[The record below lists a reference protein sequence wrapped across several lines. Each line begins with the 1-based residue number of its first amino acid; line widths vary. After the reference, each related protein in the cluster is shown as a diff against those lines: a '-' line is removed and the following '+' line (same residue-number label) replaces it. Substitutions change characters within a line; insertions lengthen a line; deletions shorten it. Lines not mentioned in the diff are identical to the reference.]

1 MGDSERGKTL
11 QEEEDSTAEFARQCA
26 QSWPDLLCRGKS
38 QNEAETLAEF
48 GEICEADAHTIKV
61 DVLRTRGA
69 HPAFSTPEMRGRLQE
84 LLTDFCL
91 AEGVRYMQGLHEVA
105 AVFAYIEAAGDG
117 FRSSKPQCPTT
128 LDCFKIFTRSFM
140 PCFYDGEGF
149 VILHITLLFFR
160 QLLLYHLPHLHNQ
173 LEEAGVAPVVYAT
186 PWFITL
192 FAYKT
197 PLQVLLRLWHRYIRR
212 GDPTFVPFLAVAVME
227 LEKQAFLDAE
237 EDDLNY
243 AVDRTTIT
251 SLEKLQDVWNA
262 AEILHAK
269 TPKSFS
275 FRMSR
280 VIMQVREQLRKKGS
294 GHPWADSVLARAEQ
308 ERRLVVLAREVVAQ
322 FVRASDPASTSLD
335 SVQAVPSGQL
345 PSLRLLLLDVRPR
358 NAYDAEHL
366 PNALH
371 FHPPSLQRL
380 AQVSAGMSR
389 PRAERLAAAL
399 SRAIS
404 EVGGLVGARKEA
416 PEVKAGESTPEGGE
430 HAALGAEVFQ
440 ALQAAASEAWGEG
453 WISESESAHL
463 AVLGGEADW
472 DAAQICKTDGGG
484 VVAALFEALTGQIS
498 LPRVS
503 VVLGGAAALQREAE
517 KRGLKL
523 ESSASSAQKTDSAY
537 PGNVRG
543 LLSGAFASLRQRA
556 QQAQQG
562 LAQQIQKSSDAA

>member
-1 MGDSERGKTL
+1 
-11 QEEEDSTAEFARQCA
+11 
-26 QSWPDLLCRGKS
+26 
-38 QNEAETLAEF
+38 
-48 GEICEADAHTIKV
+48 
-61 DVLRTRGA
+61 
-69 HPAFSTPEMRGRLQE
+69 
-84 LLTDFCL
+84 
-91 AEGVRYMQGLHEVA
+91 
-105 AVFAYIEAAGDG
+105 
-117 FRSSKPQCPTT
+117 
-128 LDCFKIFTRSFM
+128 M

-197 PLQVLLRLWHRYIRR
+197 PLQVLLRLWHRYMRR
-212 GDPTFVPFLAVAVME
+212 GDPTFMPFLAVAVME

-237 EDDLNY
+237 EDDLNF

-251 SLEKLQDVWNA
+251 SLEKLQDVWTA
-262 AEILHAK
+262 AENLHAK

-280 VIMQVREQLRKKGS
+280 VITQVREQLRKKGS

-322 FVRASDPASTSLD
+322 FVRVSDPSSLE
-335 SVQAVPSGQL
+335 SVQAVPSSGL

-358 NAYDAEHL
+358 AAYEADHL

-371 FHPPSLQRL
+371 FHPPCLQRL
-380 AQVSAGMSR
+380 AQVSAGMSQS
-389 PRAERLAAAL
+389 RAERLASAL

-404 EVGGLVGARKEA
+404 EVGGLVARREPSEA
-416 PEVKAGESTPEGGE
+416 KALDNTLDGKE

-453 WISESESAHL
+453 WISESEGAHL

-472 DAAQICKTDGGG
+472 DAAQLCKTDGGG

-503 VVLGGAAALQREAE
+503 VVLGGAVALQREAE
-517 KRGLKL
+517 KRGVKL
-523 ESSASSAQKTDSAY
+523 ESTAASSPHESSGY
-537 PGNVRG
+537 SSGNVRG
-543 LLSGAFASLRQRA
+543 LLSGAFANLRQRA

-562 LAQQIQKSSDAA
+562 LAQQLQQKSSDVA

>member
-1 MGDSERGKTL
+1 MGDSEKVHTA
-11 QEEEDSTAEFARQCA
+11 QEEEASTAEFARQCA
-26 QSWPDLLCRGKS
+26 RTWPDLLCRGKP
-38 QNEAETLAEF
+38 QEVAGITETVAAVN
-48 GEICEADAHTIKV
+48 EADAHTIKV

-69 HPAFSTPEMRGRLQE
+69 HPAFSAPEMRERLQE
-84 LLTDFCL
+84 LLTEFCI

-105 AVFAYIEAAGDG
+105 AVFAYIEAAGGG
-117 FRSSKPQCPTT
+117 FHSGKPQCPTT
-128 LDCFKIFTRSFM
+128 LECFQMFTQNFM

-237 EDDLNY
+237 EDDLNF

-251 SLEKLQDVWNA
+251 SVEKLQDVWTA
-262 AEILHAK
+262 AESLHAK

-280 VIMQVREQLRKKGS
+280 VIAQVREQLRKKGS

-308 ERRLVVLAREVVAQ
+308 ERRLVVLAREVLAQ
-322 FVRASDPASTSLD
+322 FASDPALLD

-358 NAYDAEHL
+358 AAYEAEHL
-366 PNALH
+366 PHALH

-380 AQVSAGMSR
+380 AQVSAGMNR

-399 SRAIS
+399 SNAIT

-416 PEVKAGESTPEGGE
+416 PEVKAADSSSDIGET
-430 HAALGAEVFQ
+430 AALGAEVFQ
-440 ALQAAASEAWGEG
+440 ELQAAASEAWGEG

-472 DAAQICKTDGGG
+472 DSSQLCKTDGGG
-484 VVAALFEALTGQIS
+484 VVAALFEALTGQVS

-517 KRGLKL
+517 KRGVKL
-523 ESSASSAQKTDSAY
+523 ESSSAGSPWKSESAGY

-543 LLSGAFASLRQRA
+543 MLSGAFKSLRQRA

-562 LAQQIQKSSDAA
+562 IAQQIQPKSPDAT